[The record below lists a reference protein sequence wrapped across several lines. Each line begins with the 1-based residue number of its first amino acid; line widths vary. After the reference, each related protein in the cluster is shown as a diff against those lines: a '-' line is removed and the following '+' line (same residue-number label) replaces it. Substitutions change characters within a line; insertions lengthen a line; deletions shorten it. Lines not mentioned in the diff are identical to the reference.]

1 MKDHTISCRAQ
12 AEREKVER
20 IRKSRVQAEEERVK
34 QEAAKAAQAAAEIEA
49 RSPKI
54 QIATPAA

>member
-1 MKDHTISCRAQ
+1 MEEGIPVGAQ
-12 AEREKVER
+12 LIGGRYKEDVLL
-20 IRKSRVQAEEERVK
+20 
-34 QEAAKAAQAAAEIEA
+34 QAAAEIEA